1 MASSGDDSIMIN
13 VTDKKV
19 DVTETIKLFKEQ
31 YCATKKHYRSLS
43 NSLIVYGR
51 EGVDCDESVVIRDVY
66 PNTKFSGFGVAGTV
80 NIEKV
85 FIAMI
90 RLIFEQKDKLLQS
103 CKYGQKEI
111 LELTNMEVV
120 GQMLLSKFNEHG
132 AYVDN
137 GDRCYIEVGSIRVY
151 IHLPENGKSVQFSL
165 CNMRNENK
173 YIDTG
178 VYMFPSV
185 VINLLRYLN
194 ERFAFVDGV
203 MPQAKQAKQYKL
215 NQYETDDFFKLNI

>member
-1 MASSGDDSIMIN
+1 MASSDDSMMIDVVDKN
-13 VTDKKV
+13 VG
-19 DVTETIKLFKEQ
+19 VTEKIKSFKTQ
-31 YCATKKHYRSLS
+31 YHATKKHYRSLS
-43 NSLIVYGR
+43 KSIVVYGR
-51 EGVDCDESVVIRDVY
+51 EGIDCDESVIIRDVY
-66 PNTKFSGFGVAGTV
+66 PDTKFSGFGVAGTI

-85 FIAMI
+85 FAAII
-90 RLIFEQKDKLLQS
+90 RLIFEQKDKLLQR

-120 GQMLLSKFNEHG
+120 GQMLVSKFNEHG

-137 GDRCYIEVGSIRVY
+137 GDRGYIEVGSIRVCIY
-151 IHLPENGKSVQFSL
+151 LPENGKLAQFSL
-165 CNMRNENK
+165 YNMCNENK

-203 MPQAKQAKQYKL
+203 MPKAAVYEL
-215 NQYETDDFFKLNI
+215 NQYETDDFF